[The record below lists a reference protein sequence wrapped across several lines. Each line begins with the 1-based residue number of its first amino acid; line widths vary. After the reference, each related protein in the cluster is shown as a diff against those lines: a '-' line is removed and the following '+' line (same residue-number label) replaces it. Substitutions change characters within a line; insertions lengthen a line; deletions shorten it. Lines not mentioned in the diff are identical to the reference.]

1 MKSTNTEIRQ
11 GMLELPTGSAM
22 VTAPPGPKVSGNTS
36 ESGIIELPTNKH
48 KWAQE
53 ENRILCK
60 GFFESDKNVRVY
72 MERMH
77 LLWIEGEG
85 REMTKQ
91 TLGTQA
97 RSTGKKKLLR

>member
-22 VTAPPGPKVSGNTS
+22 VTEPPGPKVSGNTS

-53 ENRILCK
+53 ENR
-60 GFFESDKNVRVY
+60 
-72 MERMH
+72 MM
-77 LLWIEGEG
+77 
-85 REMTKQ
+85 
-91 TLGTQA
+91 
-97 RSTGKKKLLR
+97 